1 MLGPIRSI
9 VNESQDRFNVFLIV
23 QSKKPKLNTME
34 EQVQPVELSGSP
46 ARKAAKAA
54 EPGESAAPPGSPVAQ
69 REPRAASDPIKT
81 QMLLSPGIRS
91 ATEILTGLAQYVLDV
106 GGQDG
111 LVDIDGEGAGLNSF
125 ETGVVRVVV
134 FFFFSLFPSFFF
146 FLLLLSPHFFG
157 SRKKCNASN
166 VSR

>member
-1 MLGPIRSI
+1 
-9 VNESQDRFNVFLIV
+9 
-23 QSKKPKLNTME
+23 ME

-81 QMLLSPGIRS
+81 QMLLSPCIRS

-125 ETGVVRVVV
+125 ETGVVRVVS
-134 FFFFSLFPSFFF
+134 FFFSPSFLSFFF
-146 FLLLLSPHFFG
+146 FLLLSALSTLFWGVERSATQAMCPDDA
-157 SRKKCNASN
+157 RKS
-166 VSR
+166 

>member
-1 MLGPIRSI
+1 M
-9 VNESQDRFNVFLIV
+9 E
-23 QSKKPKLNTME
+23 KKGDHQLA
-34 EQVQPVELSGSP
+34 VSSP

-54 EPGESAAPPGSPVAQ
+54 AAGESVAPPGSPVAQ

-81 QMLLSPGIRS
+81 QMLTSTGFKS

-111 LVDIDGEGAGLNSF
+111 LVDIDGEGAGLNNF
-125 ETGVVRVVV
+125 ETAVVRC
-134 FFFFSLFPSFFF
+134 FFFF
-146 FLLLLSPHFFG
+146 FLSSFFFSFSFFLLSPTLLG
-157 SRKKCNASN
+157 SRKKCNTSN